1 MTYPRV
7 RLRFLGTITPLDTR
21 TYASTHPCVVD
32 LIGTEVQR
40 SRAASDGVVSPH
52 PPVIEPAAGPAQPP
66 LGAHFEPHQ
75 AFQSP

>member
-7 RLRFLGTITPLDTR
+7 RLRSPGTITPLDTR

-32 LIGTEVQR
+32 LIATDVES
-40 SRAASDGVVSPH
+40 SRAVSDGVVSPQ
-52 PPVIEPAAGPAQPP
+52 PPVIEPAAGTAQPP

-75 AFQSP
+75 A